1 MFVVFSM
8 PPGSAMY
15 LMCGM
20 SRNPKWFL
28 LVLLIGIYYPCM
40 VTKITK
46 PPETL
51 HTLPRWHMYDN
62 GQIYNQKR
70 LDLKIALIFGLDYI
84 RLQFRR

>member
-28 LVLLIGIYYPCM
+28 LVLLIGRNYPCT
-40 VTKITK
+40 VPEIPN
-46 PPETL
+46 PPEK
-51 HTLPRWHMYDN
+51 LPATKVRYE
-62 GQIYNQKR
+62 KR
-70 LDLKIALIFGLDYI
+70 AYLTFSDKSSFDISSLFWLY
-84 RLQFRR
+84 